1 MGFTTGFL
9 GGMTLT
15 YSVLYMSLY
24 VHRAHR
30 NVQKTLL
37 QQQAN
42 LLNSVVEPLPPLPE
56 PPAYE
61 VRKAGLAE
69 ELKDHWNSEI
79 EKLVRNVQTTD
90 WTAKREQWE
99 TTIAATWNRVRSS
112 QSAQQ
117 LEQKAKVTA
126 QELESNVKNLVAEGK
141 DKARTAAK
149 DVERNVKDAVTAG
162 KDKVRTTAKEVKEA
176 VVQTSEK
183 ASEKAHNATR
193 EPRLLELK

>member
-42 LLNSVVEPLPPLPE
+42 LLNSVVETLPPLPE

-99 TTIAATWNRVRSS
+99 STIAATWNKVRSS

-126 QELESNVKNLVAEGK
+126 QELENNVKNLVAEGK
-141 DKARTAAK
+141 DKARNATK
-149 DVERNVKDAVTAG
+149 DVERNIKDAVTAG
-162 KDKVRTTAKEVKEA
+162 KDKAISTAKEVKEA

-183 ASEKAHNATR
+183 ASENAHNATR